1 MGRIVPVILCGG
13 SGTRLW
19 PRSRAAKPKPFLPLL
34 GERTLYQDTLAR
46 CSDRGVF
53 AAPMVVIGE
62 QHLDHARTQ
71 AADIAPDAIFIV
83 EPTGRNTAPAVALA
97 ARSVDPDDI
106 MLVCP
111 SDHFIA
117 DASAFRRIATEAAA
131 LARSG
136 WLVCFGISAT
146 APETGYG
153 YLRRDEALEGGYRVQ
168 KFVEKPELET
178 AIGFLAD
185 GGYAW
190 NGGIFALPAGPFLE
204 ELATHRPEM
213 ARRVEEAHAKA
224 QRSGSCLRP
233 DREAFA
239 AIAGE
244 SIDYAIMENTDRAAM
259 VDAAFGWSDIGNWNA
274 IYDHRKPADGTNV
287 IVGQGEIIDSEGT
300 MIDTDGPF
308 VTVVGVSDVVVV
320 VDGEDV
326 LVASRDAAQQV
337 GNAHRSRN
345 Q

>member
-19 PRSRAAKPKPFLPLL
+19 PRSRTAKPKPFLPLL
-34 GERTLYQDTLAR
+34 GGRTLYQDTLAR
-46 CSDRGVF
+46 CSDRREF
-53 AAPMVVIGE
+53 AAPIVVIGE
-62 QHLDHARTQ
+62 KHLDHARTQ
-71 AADIAPDAIFIV
+71 AADIAPDATFIV
-83 EPTGRNTAPAVALA
+83 EPTGRSTAPAVALA
-97 ARSVDPDDI
+97 AHSVDPDDI
-106 MLVCP
+106 LLVCP

-117 DASAFRRIATEAAA
+117 DAEAFRHIATKAAV
-131 LARSG
+131 LANSG

-146 APETGYG
+146 GPETGYG
-153 YLRRDEALEGGYRVQ
+153 YLRRGEALEGGYRVQ
-168 KFVEKPELET
+168 QFVEKPDLET
-178 AIGFLAD
+178 AIGFLAN

-190 NGGIFALPAGPFLE
+190 NGGIFALPAAQFVE
-204 ELATHRPEM
+204 ELVTHRPEM
-213 ARRVEEAHAKA
+213 ARLVEDAYTGA
-224 QRSGSCLRP
+224 QSSGSCLRP
-233 DREAFA
+233 DRDAFA

-244 SIDYAIMENTDRAAM
+244 SIDYAIMEDTDRAAM

-274 IYDHRKPADGTNV
+274 IYDHRKPADGANV
-287 IVGQGEIIDSEGT
+287 VVGRGEIIDSQGT

-308 VTVVGVSDVVVV
+308 VTVVGVSNVVVV

-326 LVASRDAAQQV
+326 LVAARDAAQQV

>member
-34 GERTLYQDTLAR
+34 SERTLYQDTLAR
-46 CSDRGVF
+46 CSGRGEF
-53 AAPMVVIGE
+53 AAPIVVIGE
-62 QHLDHARTQ
+62 KHLDHARAQ
-71 AADIAPDAIFIV
+71 AANIAPDATFIV
-83 EPTGRNTAPAVALA
+83 EPTARNTAPAVALA
-97 ARSVDPDDI
+97 AHSVDPDDV

-117 DASAFRRIATEAAA
+117 DAEGFRDTAVAAA
-131 LARSG
+131 KLADDG

-153 YLRRDEALEGGYRVQ
+153 YLRRGEALEGGYRVR

-178 AIGFLAD
+178 AMGFLAE

-190 NGGIFALPAGPFLE
+190 NGGIFALPAGQFLD
-204 ELATHRPEM
+204 ELATHRPDM
-213 ARRVEEAHAKA
+213 ARRVEEAHVAA

-233 DREAFA
+233 DHEAFA

-244 SIDYAIMENTDRAAM
+244 SIDYAIMENTNRAAM
-259 VDAAFGWSDIGNWNA
+259 VDATFGWSDIGNWNA
-274 IYDHRKPADGTNV
+274 IYDHRKPADGANV
-287 IVGQGEIIDSEGT
+287 IAGQGEIIDSQGT
-300 MIDTDGPF
+300 MIDSDGPF

-320 VDGEDV
+320 VDGDDV

-337 GNAHRSRN
+337 GNARRSRH